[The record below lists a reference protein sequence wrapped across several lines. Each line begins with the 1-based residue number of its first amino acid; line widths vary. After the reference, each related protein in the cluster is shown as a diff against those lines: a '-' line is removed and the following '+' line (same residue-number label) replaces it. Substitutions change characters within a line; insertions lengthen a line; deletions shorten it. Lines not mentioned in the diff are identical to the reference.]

1 MKRISPLT
9 ILLISFA
16 LLLGSLIVQKK
27 SKIEINESLYNV
39 SSFNDIA
46 SDYKA
51 LNKDWNKKEK
61 TKSVVEKIIKVSG
74 IKNVTKKTNKGSLSI
89 TFNEKSIS
97 KIEKFVNR
105 VLNES
110 LIIKKLVITKE
121 SVEMEIKY

>member
-89 TFNEKSIS
+89 SFNEKSIS
-97 KIEKFVNR
+97 KVEKFVNR